1 MSRAIGVAM
10 ALLFSLSL
18 AAGTITSL
26 SPSSILLAS
35 GEHFIT
41 VNGSGLSEGDILVF
55 DGPTGTFD
63 VESTSIDASGAI
75 TGWIPLEI
83 VHKPGTYSVYVK
95 SSNGDSER
103 LNFTVYKPG
112 RFPLKVHLPEYIAA
126 LAKSRLGA
134 PIWYEIATSGGD
146 DSQVSVKCN
155 AESGAT
161 FPFGTSKLTCT
172 IWNDSGERDED
183 TVQVNVWDGTPP
195 SVKLP
200 GNFEVEADDEKGAY
214 VKFEVYAEDDI
225 DGVLP
230 VKCDRESGSVFP
242 NGITRVTC
250 EAVDA
255 SLNPSAGTFEV
266 FVKPRD
272 PGRLE
277 LKVPEKVSA
286 AAEFK
291 EGTYVSYEVYA
302 YGSADPD
309 PVVKCYPESESWFNM
324 GETKVGCTA
333 TDDFGASVEATFLV
347 EVYERSLLA
356 KDIDAEATSPSGA
369 DVTFDPR
376 PDDQWQASV
385 LCTPESGSLF
395 AFGST
400 DVECSSTNDD
410 GEKVT
415 AKFKVKVAD
424 TTAPH
429 IENVRGVVGALD
441 PERKIVPVDITV
453 ETIDAG
459 DSQPQ
464 CMIAALTSD
473 TPVQWQSKSPLSVE
487 LLNETG
493 SPRTFRVQVSCVDAS
508 GNRTTTNVPLMSGK
522 AKGAK
527 VQ

>member
-10 ALLFSLSL
+10 AFLFSLSL
-18 AAGTITSL
+18 AAGTITSV
-26 SPSSILLAS
+26 SPSSVLLAS

-55 DGPTGTFD
+55 DGPTGAFD
-63 VESTSIDASGAI
+63 VESTAIDASGAI

-112 RFPLKVHLPEYIAA
+112 RLPLKVHLPEYIAA
-126 LAKSRLGA
+126 LANSRLGTS
-134 PIWYEIATSGGD
+134 IKYEITWSGGD
-146 DSQVSVKCN
+146 DSPVSVKCSP
-155 AESGAT
+155 ESGST
-161 FPFGTSKLTCT
+161 FPYGTSKVSCT
-172 IWNDSGERDED
+172 AWNDSGERDED
-183 TVQVNVWDGTPP
+183 SVQVNVWDGTPP
-195 SVKLP
+195 SLKLP
-200 GNFEVEADDEKGAY
+200 ENFEVPADDERGAY
-214 VKFEVYAEDDI
+214 VKYDVYAEDEI
-225 DGVLP
+225 DGPLS

-242 NGITRVTC
+242 NGRTRVWC

-255 SLNPSAGTFEV
+255 SLNPTAGSFDV

-272 PGRLE
+272 PGKLE
-277 LKVPEKVSA
+277 LKVPEKVSEA
-286 AAEFK
+286 AIDKYGA
-291 EGTYVSYEVYA
+291 YVSYEVYA

-309 PVVKCYPESESWFNM
+309 PVVECSPASSSYFLI
-324 GETKVGCTA
+324 GETKVGCIA
-333 TDDFGASVEATFLV
+333 TDDFGYSAEATFIV

-493 SPRTFRVQVSCVDAS
+493 APRTFRVQVSCVDAS

-527 VQ
+527 IQ